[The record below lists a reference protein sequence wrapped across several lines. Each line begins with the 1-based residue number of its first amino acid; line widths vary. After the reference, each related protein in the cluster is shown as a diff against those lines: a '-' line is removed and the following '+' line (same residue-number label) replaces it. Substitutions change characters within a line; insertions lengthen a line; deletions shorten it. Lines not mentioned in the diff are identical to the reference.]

1 MMTEP
6 ITRDL
11 NEAIGAPARD
21 DVARAHTEITAWFAR
36 TAPTIRWDVV
46 ETPVGPIYLALT
58 DRGLCRLDFNQPQA
72 EFLTRLDPLAH
83 AERDPQA
90 LAQFAGQLGE
100 YFAGKRR
107 TFDVPID
114 LRQVKPF
121 QRRVL
126 ETALQIPAGSVW
138 TYQQVAKAI
147 GKPKAS
153 RAVGQAL
160 ARNPVA
166 IFVPCHRVLA
176 SDGSLHGYAGGLER
190 KRMLLQ
196 LEGTSIAT

>member
-1 MMTEP
+1 MTNHSNAKILMQAVNAPPVSDE
-6 ITRDL
+6 TRSRE
-11 NEAIGAPARD
+11 NIR
-21 DVARAHTEITAWFAR
+21 AWFTGA
-36 TAPTIRWDVV
+36 APLVRWDRV
-46 ETPVGPIYLALT
+46 ETPIGPLYLAISEL
-58 DRGLCRLDFNQPQA
+58 GLCRLDFNEPEEQ
-72 EFLTRLDPLAH
+72 FISRLDTMAH
-83 AERDPQA
+83 VVKDPGA
-90 LAQFAGQLGE
+90 LAKFAGELGE

-114 LRQVKPF
+114 WRGVGAF
-121 QRRVL
+121 QRSVL
-126 ETALQIPAGSVW
+126 EAALHIPAGSYW
-138 TYQQVAKAI
+138 TYQQVAQFI

-190 KRMLLQ
+190 KHTLLT
-196 LEGTSIAT
+196 LEGAI

>member
-1 MMTEP
+1 MDDMKMQRLSQAVGGPLTGHVVRS
-6 ITRDL
+6 RD
-11 NEAIGAPARD
+11 NVR
-21 DVARAHTEITAWFAR
+21 AWFEAA
-36 TAPTIRWDVV
+36 APLITWDVV
-46 ETPVGPIYLALT
+46 ETPIGPIYLAVSEV
-58 DRGLCRLDFNQPQA
+58 GLCRLDFNQPEESFVA
-72 EFLTRLDPLAH
+72 RLNPLAR
-83 AERDPQA
+83 AIRDPGA
-90 LAQFAGQLGE
+90 LVKFSGQLAE

-107 TFDVPID
+107 AFDVPID

-121 QRRVL
+121 QRSVL
-126 ETALQIPAGSVW
+126 EAALRIPAGS
-138 TYQQVAKAI
+138 YRSYHEVARAI

-190 KRMLLQ
+190 KRALLQ
-196 LEGTSIAT
+196 LEGTVFAG